1 MSSGKIYIYK
11 RILLFQ
17 FKNQNRMS
25 WTDRHGTEHPLT
37 VIGNNNCDER
47 KPFLVTDNGE
57 ITDEDK
63 LPIFGVTYGPLTHE
77 AENMT
82 ISIGPLVC
90 EPAAA
95 DQESNFNER
104 FEALEL
110 QINETII
117 ELKKGINECQTD
129 PCQNQGICSD
139 VQNGYTCTCVPG
151 FTGTN
156 CEVNFDDC
164 SENPCVHGMCTDL
177 INSYKC
183 TCETGYYGSNCDLQT
198 PPCPTSEPNYRLID
212 NTCYYFETTR
222 KSYNDA
228 KQNCNTKFPQGKLF
242 EPKSLSSNKKVH
254 KAALSI
260 ENYPHWWIGIT
271 DKRSEGSWVYDSD
284 GASVAFSIPW
294 ISGEPTGGTVQN
306 CLQYK
311 SASRNLIGQLGD
323 NSCPMTC
330 PTICEQIV

>member
-1 MSSGKIYIYK
+1 MSRGIS
-11 RILLFQ
+11 
-17 FKNQNRMS
+17 S
-25 WTDRHGTEHPLT
+25 
-37 VIGNNNCDER
+37 
-47 KPFLVTDNGE
+47 FLVLIVAVQQIICQD
-57 ITDEDK
+57 DFQDFVRAK
-63 LPIFGVTYGPLTHE
+63 LEKLENENTRLNQENTKL
-77 AENMT
+77 AEKVDLYQKM
-82 ISIGPLVC
+82 SLESEV
-90 EPAAA
+90 
-95 DQESNFNER
+95 DQESNINER

-139 VQNGYTCTCVPG
+139 IQNGYTCTCVPG

-164 SENPCVHGMCTDL
+164 SENPCVHGMCMDL

-222 KSYNDA
+222 KSYDDA